1 MNLLRND
8 DVIKSK
14 NRKISMISEKA
25 LKNYCDEVCLVFF
38 YAQLLSSYCIISLGE
53 AAQTILFLKY
63 FQLYYYYYYYY

>member
-63 FQLYYYYYYYY
+63 FQLYYYYY

>member
-14 NRKISMISEKA
+14 NRKISMISEKP
-25 LKNYCDEVCLVFF
+25 LKKYCDEVCLVFL

-53 AAQTILFLKY
+53 AAQTIVFLKY
-63 FQLYYYYYYYY
+63 FQLYY